1 LSLYDGGNPSHYG
14 TWGNLGCLHDQSGK
28 SANRHWPSPL
38 QVVSKQME
46 ALIELFYNIHHNFFF
61 SPHTLT
67 SLLKRSEFE
76 VADVQFGAANVHR
89 WRIVPSVQ

>member
-1 LSLYDGGNPSHYG
+1 
-14 TWGNLGCLHDQSGK
+14 
-28 SANRHWPSPL
+28 
-38 QVVSKQME
+38 ME

-76 VADVQFGAANVHR
+76 VADVQFGAANVNR
-89 WRIVPSVQ
+89 WRIVPISPLLIFGSDIIDFLSGLVKRKYRMLFYARKAAKV